1 MATTCEC
8 GCVERG
14 VHAEGCE
21 SDECRGCVPS
31 PCAVGVLCARCWA
44 RLQST
49 VRTLPSLVEQ
59 VLSGE
64 CGVQHASTPQSVAGP
79 RVLYP
84 RHAADA
90 DELVGLLASWAEVE
104 AEEEE
109 GESLPEFPG
118 LWVSAPTRRVD
129 AETGEAYLVESQV
142 VGVRDASGVR
152 MLARWV
158 DARLE
163 RIAARGWAPL
173 MLGEVSR
180 EASRVRAV
188 WQTAEPERRVREIA
202 CPSCGAHSLVVCPPV
217 LPGAEEQVRCSR
229 PACGRVLSSQ
239 DWARLRAW
247 SLVVA
252 RMGER

>member
-1 MATTCEC
+1 MAEC
-8 GCVERG
+8 ASGCVISGQHLGEC
-14 VHAEGCE
+14 V
-21 SDECRGCVPS
+21 DPTCRGCLPESQV
-31 PCAVGVLCARCWA
+31 VGVLCERCWA

-64 CGVQHASTPQSVAGP
+64 CGVQHASTPQVAGP

-84 RHAADA
+84 RHVADA

-104 AEEEE
+104 AEEER
-109 GESLPEFPG
+109 ESLPEFPG

-158 DARLE
+158 GARLE

-202 CPSCGAHSLVVCPPV
+202 CPSCGAHSLVVCPPAV
-217 LPGAEEQVRCSR
+217 PGAEEQVTCSR
-229 PACGRVLSSQ
+229 PACARVLSSQ

-247 SLVVA
+247 ALVVA